1 MFEELLQI
9 LQAGGSFE
17 IGALAKKLNA
27 SPELVKMM
35 IEHMKRTGLIE
46 CLQPV
51 QAGCSA
57 CPSGG
62 SCGMIKKRT
71 GCCL

>member
-9 LQAGGSFE
+9 LRAGGSFE
-17 IGALAKKLNA
+17 IGVLAKKLNA

-35 IEHMKRTGLIE
+35 IEHMKRTGMIE

-51 QAGCSA
+51 RTGCLE

-62 SCGMIKKRT
+62 SCGMTKKRT
-71 GCCL
+71 TCCL